1 MRGAYWLYAPLVA
14 SEKSKNSKKIKK
26 SKKTKFFF

>member
-14 SEKSKNSKKIKK
+14 FENSKNSKKIKK
-26 SKKTKFFF
+26 PFFKKKS